1 MDPIQLPLPE
11 PEDVHSGP
19 VIYSYTRARA
29 LADSALVDVTETGK
43 EVGFKLPVAITEAL
57 QNRLTPTKNE
67 AVFGQDYDSRLWN
80 VLWVAAFSIKLADP
94 GIDTVTFTV
103 VHQEVDA
110 KSGQLQN
117 FELRLRAV
125 CGSGNEDK
133 PFKAPF
139 KGVTI
144 GFLENF

>member
-1 MDPIQLPLPE
+1 MDTLQLSLPKPKAPL
-11 PEDVHSGP
+11 SSP
-19 VIYSYTRARA
+19 VIHSCTRAQA
-29 LADSALVDVTETGK
+29 LANGILIDVTEIGE

-103 VHQEVDA
+103 VQQEVDA
-110 KSGQLQN
+110 KSGQPHSV
-117 FELRLRAV
+117 ELRLRAV
-125 CGSGNEDK
+125 YGPGNEDK
-133 PFKAPF
+133 PVKASC
-139 KGVTI
+139 KWVTI
-144 GFLENF
+144 GFVENL

>member
-1 MDPIQLPLPE
+1 MDPIQLPLPQ

-57 QNRLTPTKNE
+57 QNRLTPTKAE

-80 VLWVAAFSIKLADP
+80 VLWVAAFTIKLADR
-94 GIDTVTFTV
+94 GTDTVTFTV
-103 VHQEVDA
+103 VQQEVDA
-110 KSGQLQN
+110 KSGQPHSV
-117 FELRLRAV
+117 ELRLRAV
-125 CGSGNEDK
+125 YGPGNEDK
-133 PFKAPF
+133 PDKASC
-139 KGVTI
+139 KWVTI
-144 GFLENF
+144 GFVENL

>member
-1 MDPIQLPLPE
+1 MDTIQLPLPQ
-11 PEDVHSGP
+11 PEDPHSGP

-29 LADSALVDVTETGK
+29 LADGALIDVTETGK

-103 VHQEVDA
+103 VQQEVDA

-133 PFKAPF
+133 PFKAPL

>member
-1 MDPIQLPLPE
+1 MDTIQLPLPQ
-11 PEDVHSGP
+11 PEDPHSGP
-19 VIYSYTRARA
+19 IVYSYTHAKA
-29 LADSALVDVTETGK
+29 LADGVLIDVTEIGK
-43 EVGFKLPVAITEAL
+43 EVGFKLPVTITEAL
-57 QNRLTPTKNE
+57 QNRLIPTRAE
-67 AVFGQDYDSRLWN
+67 AAIGQDYDSRLWN
-80 VLWVAAFSIKLADP
+80 VLWVAAFTIKLADR
-94 GIDTVTFTV
+94 GTDTVTFTV
-103 VHQEVDA
+103 VQQEVDA

-133 PFKAPF
+133 PFKAPL

>member
-1 MDPIQLPLPE
+1 MDTIQLPLPQ
-11 PEDVHSGP
+11 PEDPHSGP

-103 VHQEVDA
+103 AQQEVDA
-110 KSGQLQN
+110 KSGQLKN
-117 FELRLRAV
+117 VELRLRAV

-133 PFKAPF
+133 SFKAPF

-144 GFLENF
+144 GFLENS

>member
-1 MDPIQLPLPE
+1 MDTIQLHLPE
-11 PEDVHSGP
+11 PKGPHSGP
-19 VIYSYTRARA
+19 VIYSFTRARA
-29 LADSALVDVTETGK
+29 LADGALIDVTETGK

-57 QNRLTPTKNE
+57 QNHLTPTKNE

-80 VLWVAAFSIKLADP
+80 VLWVAAFTIQLADP

-103 VHQEVDA
+103 VQQEVEA

-117 FELRLRAV
+117 IELRLRAV

-133 PFKAPF
+133 PFKAQI
-139 KGVTI
+139 KEVTI
-144 GFLENF
+144 EFLENF

>member
-1 MDPIQLPLPE
+1 MDTLQLSLPKPKAPL
-11 PEDVHSGP
+11 SSP
-19 VIYSYTRARA
+19 VIHSCTRAQA
-29 LADSALVDVTETGK
+29 LANGILIDVTEIGE
-43 EVGFKLPVAITEAL
+43 EVGFKPPVAITEAL

-103 VHQEVDA
+103 AQQEVDA

-144 GFLENF
+144 EFLENF

>member
-1 MDPIQLPLPE
+1 MDSIQLSLPKPKAPL
-11 PEDVHSGP
+11 SSP
-19 VIYSYTRARA
+19 VIYSYTRAQA
-29 LADSALVDVTETGK
+29 LANCILIDVTEIGE
-43 EVGFKLPVAITEAL
+43 EVGFKPPVAITEAL

-80 VLWVAAFSIKLADP
+80 VLWVAAFTIKLADR
-94 GIDTVTFTV
+94 GTDTVTFTV
-103 VHQEVDA
+103 VQQEVDA

-117 FELRLRAV
+117 VELRLRAV